1 MYFPIFININKI
13 KFLIVGAGNVAL
25 AKLEAILE
33 FGNGENI
40 TLISKDFLPLTEK
53 LAIDNSVKVIKD
65 LYDEKYLSDF
75 DVVIAATDDRQVNQK
90 VADDAKK
97 LGKIVNAVDDPANSD
112 FIFGANAKFGDIIV
126 STGSRGVSPVLSRL
140 IKQKIQALMPKNLTQ
155 ISDFLAKNKEL
166 SRAKIKDLQTRRLF
180 LQDVI
185 EGPIANEIDTGNE
198 QKAQELFEKNIE
210 EVAGAEKNNAAVYFI
225 GAGPGDPDLIT
236 LKAIKLLSRAD
247 IVLYDRLVAED
258 ILSYARKDA
267 IKINVGKTRDFHL
280 YSQEKINETI
290 RGYAKKGK
298 VVVRLKGGDVSIFAH
313 LSEEIDAIK
322 DLDVPYQIVPGITAA
337 SGASA
342 YAGIPLTS
350 RDSNKSVRFLTI
362 YKNDLVD
369 QDYWQELAKSEDS
382 LVLYMSSHNLV
393 QVTNNLKEAGK
404 NPNIAL
410 AVIEQ
415 ATTKF
420 QKVYESTIG
429 GVEKDFN
436 GKKFISPSLVI
447 IGDIVKG
454 HRDYKW
460 REENFSGT
468 FFKKLK

>member
-53 LAIDNSVKVIKD
+53 LAIDNSVKVTKD

-140 IKQKIQALMPKNLTQ
+140 IKQKIQALLPKNLTQ

-280 YSQEKINETI
+280 YSQEKN
-290 RGYAKKGK
+290 
-298 VVVRLKGGDVSIFAH
+298 
-313 LSEEIDAIK
+313 
-322 DLDVPYQIVPGITAA
+322 Q
-337 SGASA
+337 
-342 YAGIPLTS
+342 
-350 RDSNKSVRFLTI
+350 
-362 YKNDLVD
+362 
-369 QDYWQELAKSEDS
+369 
-382 LVLYMSSHNLV
+382 
-393 QVTNNLKEAGK
+393 
-404 NPNIAL
+404 
-410 AVIEQ
+410 
-415 ATTKF
+415 
-420 QKVYESTIG
+420 
-429 GVEKDFN
+429 
-436 GKKFISPSLVI
+436 
-447 IGDIVKG
+447 
-454 HRDYKW
+454 
-460 REENFSGT
+460 
-468 FFKKLK
+468 